1 MFRQRTQRTLNP
13 ILRED
18 GTVYFDIDQASRPI
32 SEKLCEWTLALLWCL
47 AAAVLV
53 AAIFPM

>member
-1 MFRQRTQRTLNP
+1 MFRQRTHRTLNP

-32 SEKLCEWTLALLWCL
+32 SERLCQWSLALLWFL
-47 AAAVLV
+47 AAGVLV